1 MAFESDS
8 KLRFFGVF
16 GILCFFIGVAVL
28 IGGTVFLFRAVLT
41 AREIEATE
49 KKKQAT
55 TQTRVMLRNAVDE
68 YRSQL
73 SAIEEGAPA
82 GGEDEDDD
90 DED

>member
-16 GILCFFIGVAVL
+16 GILCFFFGVAVL

-55 TQTRVMLRNAVDE
+55 TQTRVMLRNSVDE

-73 SAIEEGAPA
+73 NVVEGGASPA
-82 GGEDEDDD
+82 GSKSEDDD
-90 DED
+90 DF